1 MTDVEKMEEKQAA
14 RISSSS
20 SLSSS
25 ALSGWPGRF
34 MAGAIVQGAA
44 LVALTAILVI
54 GSVSFM
60 KPDVARVIAGGGAGT
75 WFTFGYL
82 MYIAV
87 GVVSVAV
94 SALFYHL
101 LVGTRKISNLLA
113 WTHLIL
119 MNVGI
124 AAAAGM
130 MMYAGYAGGAA
141 ALPAAVGGQGLDSA
155 HVHEIIAPYVQPI
168 GASILLALVGV
179 VAGGAG
185 YLKAYRKAT
194 DARQEE
200 RR

>member
-1 MTDVEKMEEKQAA
+1 ME
-14 RISSSS
+14 S
-20 SLSSS
+20 SLP
-25 ALSGWPGRF
+25 LSLNGWPCRF
-34 MAGAIVQGAA
+34 MSAAIIQGAA

-60 KPDVARVIAGGGAGT
+60 QPDVARVIAGGGPGT

-82 MYIAV
+82 VYIAV
-87 GVVSVAV
+87 GVVGVAV

-101 LVGTRKISNLLA
+101 LGTRKISSVLG

-119 MNVGI
+119 MNAGI

-141 ALPAAVGGQGLDSA
+141 ALPTAAGGQGLDSA

-168 GASILLALVGV
+168 GVSILVVLVGV

-185 YLKAYRKAT
+185 YLKAYRRMT
-194 DARQEE
+194 I
-200 RR
+200 